1 MGDLD
6 DSLQFDLSMSI
17 NSEHEEDQKESCSED
32 ELLFSEVEEGS
43 FGDNSED
50 EEGLPLILTPS
61 PPASVPAPETP
72 PASVP
77 APVRPPASVPAPETP
92 PRQRKSGIFDIDGFT
107 PERII
112 KGKEESYQQRMRNT
126 FDAYVN
132 SKCNGRDNVEIDD
145 DDIKQ
150 IRKHIFLPD
159 SVIIDYIQKKKS
171 KSIEEY
177 TNIFLNMLKKNHNI
191 FYRQQIEQR
200 RQWAELRRRRAEQ
213 QRQQREQR
221 EQHRRRR
228 RRKQEEKSEICATCT
243 MQLQQLRF

>member
-1 MGDLD
+1 MSDVD
-6 DSLQFDLSMSI
+6 LQFNLSMSI
-17 NSEHEEDQKESCSED
+17 NSEHEEDQKESCSEED
-32 ELLFSEVEEGS
+32 MLFSEGEEGS
-43 FGDNSED
+43 FEDNSED
-50 EEGLPLILTPS
+50 EKRLPLILTPS

-77 APVRPPASVPAPETP
+77 APVPPPPASVPAPETP

>member
-1 MGDLD
+1 MSDVD
-6 DSLQFDLSMSI
+6 LQFNLSMSI
-17 NSEHEEDQKESCSED
+17 NSEHEEDQKESCSEED
-32 ELLFSEVEEGS
+32 MLFSEGEEGS
-43 FGDNSED
+43 FEDNSED
-50 EEGLPLILTPS
+50 EKRLPLILTPS

-92 PRQRKSGIFDIDGFT
+92 PRQRKSDIFDIDGFT
-107 PERII
+107 PKCLKHGEL
-112 KGKEESYQQRMRNT
+112 KYQQSMRVT
-126 FDAYVN
+126 FEDYVDGN
-132 SKCNGRDNVEIDD
+132 CNGLDNIEIND

-150 IRKHIFLPD
+150 IREQIFPPD